1 MKTIISSTIFLAVM
15 ISCLIF
21 ANRAL
26 GQNDMQKAQDLM
38 AMYEYPKAIELYTS
52 SFKVNA
58 PAITDLRNLAECY
71 LMINNTTRAM
81 ETMGRVVENAGATA
95 GDVFRYAMLLK
106 SEGLYDDAIKQL
118 EQYKLLIPQKEE
130 SANLEIFACEE
141 AKKWVAK
148 PEYIDV
154 ANMTEVNS
162 ENSDFG
168 LVPVGKIF
176 LLTSDRRIRG
186 DEEIYSWTGNPYLK
200 LYSVQADEQGMPT
213 GQFRVVNSLNYKY
226 HNGPGIMDDND
237 GVLYYTRTEMVR
249 VKKKPINPDPTSWYD
264 HSTAADYTNRLEI
277 FSADYGKSGG
287 WSGVKAFAYNKAEEY
302 SVGHPTLNSASNIMY
317 FVSDMPGGY
326 GGSDIYYCTKRD
338 DGTWSQPHNAGN
350 SINTSGKEVFP
361 FLDDDG
367 TLYFSSDGHPGMGGL
382 DLFRSK
388 GSKNSWSEPE
398 NLKSPMNSPRD
409 DFSIFYTETGKSGYF
424 SSNREGGKGSDDI
437 YSFVAS
443 PPINLILAVVTKEKF
458 DDNTTAI
465 LDGVDVNIKNT
476 GDNNPLPFVSGNPGI
491 FYATANC
498 NGEYEVKGSRDGYFA
513 SVQTVK
519 MPYCITKQDTVEVE
533 LLLSKIKINVPI
545 VLENIYYD
553 FDKWF
558 IRPDAEIELNKLL
571 KILVDNPDI
580 KIELG
585 SHTDCRGSDRY
596 NEVLSQKRAESAVNY
611 IIGKGIDKERI
622 TAKGYGEKVLINNCS
637 DGVECTEE
645 DHQFN
650 RRTEF
655 KVTGFIKGRGN
666 VDIKSEK
673 GTNVIVNPKPGTKLI
688 DK

>member
-1 MKTIISSTIFLAVM
+1 MKTIHSHAIFLVV
-15 ISCLIF
+15 LIACIVSGF
-21 ANRAL
+21 QVRA
-26 GQNDMQKAQDLM
+26 QNDFQKAQDLM
-38 AMYEYPKAIELYTS
+38 AVYEYPKAIEIYTNS
-52 SFKVNA
+52 VAA
-58 PAITDLRNLAECY
+58 PAINDLRNLAECY
-71 LMINNTTRAM
+71 LMVNNTTKAM
-81 ETMGRVVENAGATA
+81 ETMGRVVENPGATA
-95 GDVFRYAMLLK
+95 GDVFRYASLLK
-106 SEGLYDDAIKQL
+106 SEGLYDNAIKQY
-118 EQYKLLIPQKEE
+118 ERYKTMVPEKSTATENEVI
-130 SANLEIFACEE
+130 ACE
-141 AKKWVAK
+141 KSKQWMGK
-148 PEYIDV
+148 PEFIDV
-154 ANMTEVNS
+154 ANMVEVNS

-168 LVPVGKIF
+168 LVPAGKNF
-176 LLTSDRRIRG
+176 LLTSDRKIRG
-186 DEEIYSWTGNPYLK
+186 DEELYSWTGNPYLK
-200 LYSVQADEQGMPT
+200 LYSVQADGQGNPT

-237 GVLYYTRTEMVR
+237 GVFYFTRTEMVR

-277 FSADYGKSGG
+277 FLADYSKNGG
-287 WSGVKAFAYNKAEEY
+287 WSGVKAFAYNKPEEY
-302 SVGHPTLNSASNIMY
+302 SVGHPAINITGNILY

-338 DGTWSQPHNAGN
+338 DGSWSQPQNAGN
-350 SINTSGKEVFP
+350 IINTPGKEVFP

-382 DLFRSK
+382 DLFRSR
-388 GSKNSWSEPE
+388 GSKNSWSSPE

-409 DFSIFYTETGKSGYF
+409 DFSIYYTETGKSGYF
-424 SSNREGGKGSDDI
+424 SSNRKGGKGSDDI

-443 PPINLILAVVTKEKF
+443 PPVSLILAVITKEKF
-458 DDNTTAI
+458 DDSTTAV

-476 GDNNPLPFVSGNPGI
+476 VDNNPLSYISGDPGI
-491 FYATANC
+491 FFATANC
-498 NGEYEVKGSRDGYFA
+498 NGEYEVKGSREGYFA

-519 MPYCITKQDTVEVE
+519 MPYCITKHDTVEVE
-533 LLLSKIKINVPI
+533 LLLTKIKVNVPI

-558 IRPDAEIELNKLL
+558 IRPDAAIELNKLL
-571 KILVDNPDI
+571 KILVDNPEI

-611 IIGKGIDKERI
+611 IISMGIDKERI
-622 TAKGYGEKVLINNCS
+622 TAKGYGEKMLINNCS

-645 DHQFN
+645 DHQLN

-666 VDIKSEK
+666 VDLKSEK
-673 GTNVIVNPKPGTKLI
+673 GTNVIVNPKPGTK
-688 DK
+688 